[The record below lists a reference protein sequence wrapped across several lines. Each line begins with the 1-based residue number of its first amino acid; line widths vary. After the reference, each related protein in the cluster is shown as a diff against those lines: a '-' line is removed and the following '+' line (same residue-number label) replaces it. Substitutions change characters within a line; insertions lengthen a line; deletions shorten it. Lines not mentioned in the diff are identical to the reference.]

1 MKNFFAYF
9 FGQGDTVEFN
19 NFSLAHLLPIVVM
32 IIIILLII
40 KYGKK
45 LKGYKHEER
54 IRITMAFIMLVCE
67 MSYFW
72 RLTNVPGLNPN
83 PVDHLPITVCGWAL
97 IFCSM
102 LLLSKNK
109 TFFEIA
115 YFWVFTGSIFGLL
128 TPTVITYCGPTRF
141 RYYQFWIEHTMG
153 FIALFYM
160 MFVHDMRPNVK
171 SMIKSLSALS
181 VLAVIAIYVNY
192 LLPGANYLFLAKVED
207 TASILNILPTNFF
220 LRLLVM
226 ATTILILF
234 GVTYLPWYLKDRK
247 EKITKDVMKENV

>member
-1 MKNFFAYF
+1 MKDFFLYF
-9 FGQGDTVEFN
+9 FGQGDTVEFHH
-19 NFSLAHLLPIVVM
+19 FSLAHFLPILIM
-32 IIIILLII
+32 IGIIVLIVFF
-40 KYGKK
+40 KDK
-45 LKGYKHEER
+45 LKNYKHEER
-54 IRITMAFIMLVCE
+54 IRIAMAFIMLICE

-83 PVDHLPITVCGWAL
+83 PVDHLPITICGWAL
-97 IFCSM
+97 IFCAM

-141 RYYQFWIEHTMG
+141 RYYQFWIEHIMG
-153 FIALFYM
+153 FISLFYM
-160 MFVHDMRPNVK
+160 MFVHNMRPNIK
-171 SMIKSLSALS
+171 SMLKSLSALS

-192 LLPGANYLFLAKVED
+192 LLPGANYLFLAKTED
-207 TASILNILPTNFF
+207 TASLLNVLPSNFF

-226 ATTILILF
+226 AFVIITLF
-234 GVTYLPWYLKDRK
+234 VVTYLPWYIKDRK
-247 EKITKDVMKENV
+247 EKLVSTNNKEEN